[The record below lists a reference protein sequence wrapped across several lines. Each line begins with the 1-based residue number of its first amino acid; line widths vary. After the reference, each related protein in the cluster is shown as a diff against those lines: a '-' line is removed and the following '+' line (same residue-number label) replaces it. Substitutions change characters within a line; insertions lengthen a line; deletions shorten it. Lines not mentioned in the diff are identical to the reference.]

1 MRKLTFML
9 LILLA
14 AIGCSKKEEDT
25 PKPDP
30 VVLPKYMEYTGVIEA
45 DQSVVVLKFD
55 GYFKNADNTP
65 DYDTPIYVSADKI
78 YSFIVNNGS
87 KGFLFGDGV
96 LNLNNGWEEKVQ
108 ENGNTYY
115 IFRFD
120 IQNSGSI
127 TLMPTKYYKPM
138 TPEDIEKNK
147 RRTTRPF
154 VLWYSNHMAGLT
166 SEENSN
172 GYTFAAEYG
181 LTTGRDTCS
190 IIIAAG
196 IDCELSFRFD
206 ESIDTKSLHEGDTLK
221 VTDKYVFT
229 YLETKDDLLRF
240 KLEMPYFGYYKS
252 DFSDVIELFLVCKHF
267 DIVKKAYIH
276 SECTFTIYQSYK
288 YDCYPDVQWCD
299 FWFPEDQLLQ
309 KAWHKRNNIID
320 LTDGS
325 AILTCNVVV
334 GGLDRFNFND
344 LVAVENNQSWC
355 IVSFEPVW
363 GEYSVFFTGNYLC
376 YNNVYRFK
384 IHIQDNNTSPDQK
397 SALLKLKIRNP
408 AGKYLFAQGFVNIR
422 VAR

>member
-127 TLMPTKYYKPM
+127 TLMRTKYYKPN
-138 TPEDIEKNK
+138 TPE
-147 RRTTRPF
+147 T
-154 VLWYSNHMAGLT
+154 
-166 SEENSN
+166 
-172 GYTFAAEYG
+172 
-181 LTTGRDTCS
+181 
-190 IIIAAG
+190 
-196 IDCELSFRFD
+196 
-206 ESIDTKSLHEGDTLK
+206 
-221 VTDKYVFT
+221 
-229 YLETKDDLLRF
+229 
-240 KLEMPYFGYYKS
+240 
-252 DFSDVIELFLVCKHF
+252 
-267 DIVKKAYIH
+267 
-276 SECTFTIYQSYK
+276 
-288 YDCYPDVQWCD
+288 
-299 FWFPEDQLLQ
+299 
-309 KAWHKRNNIID
+309 
-320 LTDGS
+320 
-325 AILTCNVVV
+325 
-334 GGLDRFNFND
+334 
-344 LVAVENNQSWC
+344 
-355 IVSFEPVW
+355 
-363 GEYSVFFTGNYLC
+363 
-376 YNNVYRFK
+376 
-384 IHIQDNNTSPDQK
+384 
-397 SALLKLKIRNP
+397 
-408 AGKYLFAQGFVNIR
+408 
-422 VAR
+422 